1 MTTKLR
7 GIVHTAEFYQQLLV
21 VEANRLKVTY
31 KAYIAEETKGN
42 TKFDFG
48 NGIEIMLFGI
58 SNFMRLHVDFIEL
71 LNDPVVNENN
81 LIEINKSLNDI
92 CDGIFYY
99 EDKKLVLSR
108 YDVRLDVEFADK
120 KSVETMIRLLE
131 GSIQKIGRMQR
142 VSNPY
147 YLGKS
152 LIYKSEAKRSTMGI
166 NIYDKE
172 QERRDKARLNGRIPD
187 ITEYEE
193 NVLRFEVQLHNPHL
207 NYKKRYHGSYKEL
220 ETYLDTTVSKGYML
234 KYIYPIVYAGDYY
247 SLKAARRLMKEKG
260 MKKSEMDKLVEFL
273 RFSEKYDLSKAKE
286 KYGRYKYETY
296 TARLNSMGINPVI
309 IPKPMKMDRF
319 ENPFFEYFDKD

>member
-21 VEANRLKVTY
+21 VEANRLKETY
-31 KAYIAEETKGN
+31 KAYITEKTRGN

-71 LNDPVVNENN
+71 LDDPVINEND
-81 LIEINKSLNDI
+81 LMEINKSLNDI
-92 CDGIFYY
+92 CDSIFYY

-108 YDVRLDVEFADK
+108 YDVRMDVEFADK

-152 LIYKSEAKRSTMGI
+152 LVYKSEAKRSTMGI

-172 QERRDKARLNGRIPD
+172 QERRDKARQNGGIPE
-187 ITEYEE
+187 ITEYEK

-207 NYKKRYHGSYKEL
+207 NYKKRYQGSHKEL
-220 ETYLDTTVSKGYML
+220 ETYLDTTVGKVYMY
-234 KYIYPIVYAGDYY
+234 KYIYPIVFRGDYN
-247 SLKAARRLMKEKG
+247 SLKVAKKMMKEKG
-260 MKKSEMDKLVEFL
+260 IKKSEMDKMINFL
-273 RFSEKYDLSKAKE
+273 RYSEKNDLSKAKE

-296 TARLNSMGINPVI
+296 TKRLNSMGINPVI
-309 IPKPMKMDRF
+309 IPKPMKMDCF
-319 ENPFFEYFDKD
+319 ENPFSEYFDKD